1 MQFQN
6 AQKMETINF
15 LRFIEVRHGN
25 KRAFLPIAK
34 ILHIDAS
41 SNYTTIHADGY
52 QPVMVAKVLKK
63 YQQQLEGHGFM
74 RINNSVLINT
84 NKVRAIHQD
93 GGVVMENE
101 SMFYPSRRRKA
112 VLKTLLLSICM
123 MVITSISLQAA
134 TEFFNF

>member
-1 MQFQN
+1 MHLEN
-6 AQKMETINF
+6 AQKMETIKF
-15 LRFIEVRHGN
+15 LRFIEVRNGN
-25 KRAFLPIAK
+25 KRTFLPIAK

-63 YQQQLEGHGFM
+63 YQQLLEGHGFM

-84 NKVRAIHQD
+84 NRVREIHED

-101 SMFYPSRRRKA
+101 SMFYPSRRRKSEMKN
-112 VLKTLLLSICM
+112 LLLLSIG
-123 MVITSISLQAA
+123 
-134 TEFFNF
+134 

>member
-1 MQFQN
+1 MIMQN
-6 AQKMETINF
+6 DQKTDTIKF
-15 LRFIEVRHGN
+15 LRFLEVRHGN
-25 KRAFLPIAK
+25 KREFLPIAK

-63 YQQQLEGHGFM
+63 YQQLLEGHGFM

-84 NKVRAIHQD
+84 NRVREIHED

-101 SMFYPSRRRKA
+101 SMFYPSRRRKSI
-112 VLKTLLLSICM
+112 LKTLLFS
-123 MVITSISLQAA
+123 
-134 TEFFNF
+134 

>member
-1 MQFQN
+1 MLLQN
-6 AQKMETINF
+6 DQKTDPINF

-25 KRAFLPIAK
+25 KREFLPIAK

-63 YQQQLEGHGFM
+63 YQQLLEGHGFI

-84 NKVRAIHQD
+84 NRVREIHQD
-93 GGVVMENE
+93 GGIVMENE
-101 SMFYPSRRRKA
+101 SMFYPSRRRKTN
-112 VLKTLLLSICM
+112 LKSLLLSIC
-123 MVITSISLQAA
+123 
-134 TEFFNF
+134 

>member
-1 MQFQN
+1 MNFENTQQMD
-6 AQKMETINF
+6 AIKF

-25 KRAFLPIAK
+25 KREFLPIAK

-52 QPVMVAKVLKK
+52 QPVIVAKVLKK
-63 YQQQLEGHGFM
+63 YQQLLEGHGFM

-84 NKVRAIHQD
+84 NRVREIHQD

-112 VLKTLLLSICM
+112 VLKTLLLSY
-123 MVITSISLQAA
+123 A
-134 TEFFNF
+134 

>member
-1 MQFQN
+1 MHLEN
-6 AQKMETINF
+6 TQKMDPLKF
-15 LRFIEVRHGN
+15 LQFIEVRHGN
-25 KRAFLPIAK
+25 KREFLPIAK

-63 YQQQLEGHGFM
+63 YQQLLEGHGFM

-84 NKVRAIHQD
+84 NRVREIHQD

-112 VLKTLLLSICM
+112 ILKSLLLSAC
-123 MVITSISLQAA
+123 
-134 TEFFNF
+134 

>member
-1 MQFQN
+1 MLLQN
-6 AQKMETINF
+6 NKKTDAIEF

-25 KRAFLPIAK
+25 KREFLPIAK

-63 YQQQLEGHGFM
+63 YQQLLEGHGFM
-74 RINNSVLINT
+74 RINKSVLINT
-84 NKVRAIHQD
+84 SRVREINQD

-112 VLKTLLLSICM
+112 EMKSLLVSC
-123 MVITSISLQAA
+123 A
-134 TEFFNF
+134 

>member
-1 MQFQN
+1 MNFENTQQMD
-6 AQKMETINF
+6 AIKF

-25 KRAFLPIAK
+25 KREFLPIAK

-52 QPVMVAKVLKK
+52 QPVIVAKVLKK
-63 YQQQLEGHGFM
+63 YQQLLEGHGFM

-84 NKVRAIHQD
+84 NRVREIHQD

-112 VLKTLLLSICM
+112 VLKTLVLSY
-123 MVITSISLQAA
+123 A
-134 TEFFNF
+134 

>member
-1 MQFQN
+1 MPLWIKAPGEQ
-6 AQKMETINF
+6 TNF
-15 LRFIEVRHGN
+15 TGITDSSFE
-25 KRAFLPIAK
+25 
-34 ILHIDAS
+34 AS
-41 SNYTTIHADGY
+41 SNYTTIHAVDN
-52 QPVMVAKVLKK
+52 PPFMVAKVLKK

-84 NKVRAIHQD
+84 SRVREIHQD